1 MIDKKYAELK
11 EYLEEQM
18 VLKSDCTITFRFVE
32 GGLTTIK
39 GHIVKIDSVSGRDMI
54 ETDAGLTIGLD
65 QIVEVNGKP
74 AENYC

>member
-1 MIDKKYAELK
+1 MNDIRHTNFI

-18 VLKSDCTITFRFVE
+18 DLKRDCTITFRFVE
-32 GGLTTIK
+32 GGLTTIQ
-39 GHIVKIDSVSGRDMI
+39 GHIVKITSVSGRHMI
-54 ETDAGLTIGLD
+54 ETDSGLTIGLD

>member
-1 MIDKKYAELK
+1 MNDIRHTNLI

-18 VLKSDCTITFRFVE
+18 DLKRDCTITFRFVE
-32 GGLTTIK
+32 GGLTTIQ
-39 GHIVKIDSVSGRDMI
+39 GHIVKITSVSGRHMI
-54 ETDAGLTIGLD
+54 ETDSGLTIGLD